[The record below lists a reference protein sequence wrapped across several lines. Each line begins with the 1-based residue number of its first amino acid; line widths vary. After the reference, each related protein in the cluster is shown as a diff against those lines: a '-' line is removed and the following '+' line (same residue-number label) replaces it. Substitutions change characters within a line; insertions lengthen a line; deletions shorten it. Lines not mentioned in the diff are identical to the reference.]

1 MGKHSIRPYF
11 AALLA
16 AFMLILVLPAQ
27 ATAATQIQRVDEC
40 TDTFCITSFFTS
52 NVIVNDNNTT
62 ILFHSRFTLD
72 VFAPCVSTASGR
84 EQFAVHLDNTAP
96 ITQVSRDHSF
106 QQIIYAECQGSPAQ
120 ICTITFHFQLVMGE
134 ILFLRTEGSCVPL

>member
-27 ATAATQIQRVDEC
+27 ATAATQIERVDLS
-40 TDTFCITSFFTS
+40 TDTFCNTSFFTS

-84 EQFAVHLDNTAP
+84 EQFAVHFDNTAP

-106 QQIIYAECQGSPAQ
+106 QQSHLC
-120 ICTITFHFQLVMGE
+120 
-134 ILFLRTEGSCVPL
+134 RVPRFTCADLHHHLSLPISDGRNSFPED